1 VELVVVVV
9 AAVVVL
15 WLVLTGVTG
24 RASVRLRKPQVQAWK
39 VYVWEWG
46 PVGRQPAQF
55 EALVN
60 AVDEH
65 GAAARARELLAAH
78 RSTLTY
84 PPATRCVPVSASLHE
99 EEVLLPLHERDRST
113 LPPWAWPA

>member
-1 VELVVVVV
+1 VEIVVVVV
-9 AAVVVL
+9 VVVVVL
-15 WLVLTGVTG
+15 WLAMAGLTG
-24 RASVRLRKPQVQAWK
+24 RASVRMRRPQAQAWK

-78 RSTLTY
+78 RRKLTY
-84 PPATRCVPVSASLHE
+84 APATRCVPVSASLHE
-99 EEVLLPLHERDRST
+99 EEVLLPLHERDQAT
-113 LPPWAWPA
+113 LPPWAWPG